1 MSHTGFYPGDRV
13 VGDVLVARRL
23 SWKRIFR
30 DFRVTRTVDRE
41 RLESPQMTRHS
52 LVYFSQS
59 TSIGQPT
66 KLSDRSNQ
74 KQSRP

>member
-1 MSHTGFYPGDRV
+1 MGFYPGDRV

-41 RLESPQMTRHS
+41 RLESPPDDS
-52 LVYFSQS
+52 SFLGL
-59 TSIGQPT
+59 I
-66 KLSDRSNQ
+66 
-74 KQSRP
+74 RPKWRYG